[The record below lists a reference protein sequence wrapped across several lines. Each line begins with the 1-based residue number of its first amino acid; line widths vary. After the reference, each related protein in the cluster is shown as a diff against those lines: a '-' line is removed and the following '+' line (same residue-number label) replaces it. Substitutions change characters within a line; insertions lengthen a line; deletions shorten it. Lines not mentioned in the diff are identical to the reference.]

1 MAKREAANVKCG
13 KWKVDEIT
21 AQPSGKWHSSASA
34 FVCACLIY
42 SPTEFCLHIY
52 PVISKWLENGAF
64 SAANFFKFAHLAC
77 LSPHIQHFG
86 FLSALVTK
94 FMATI
99 WQIYAQ
105 LQRPRPRARYGP
117 LTGAKGAW
125 VISNFL
131 YFCCHSFYPAID
143 RCVWVC
149 VCVSER

>member
-1 MAKREAANVKCG
+1 MWNVANE
-13 KWKVDEIT
+13 KWMKSQHSQV
-21 AQPSGKWHSSASA
+21 ASGKWHSSASA

-42 SPTEFCLHIY
+42 SPTEFRLHIY
-52 PVISKWLENGAF
+52 PVIRKWLENGAF

-105 LQRPRPRARYGP
+105 LQRPRPSARPRARYGP

-131 YFCCHSFYPAID
+131 YFCCHSFYSAID

-149 VCVSER
+149 LCVSER